1 MTYIK
6 PQGVELGFNTSI
18 PLGVGASF
26 LSPIIDITTFK
37 QVQTNILADADGT
50 IEIFF
55 FNDAGGTDAV
65 RVLNIPYV
73 AANGYQLFSA
83 PKFGSHVQYGFSNGG
98 VAQTDF
104 YYETWLFNDAL
115 SAQVLGAEAFIS
127 PSMTSSLTR
136 TINVGK
142 TPNGVYQNVPETGY
156 VSAGTSTTPLGIAGV
171 FDSGIIEID
180 GFTQLATELLSDQ
193 DGTLVGSWY
202 SDAAG
207 TDLVRT
213 FTRPFSFKDGYA
225 YFSSPVFA
233 PYFRYVYTNGAL
245 AQTDFYIATK
255 LLTQPISGQILGLT
269 DFIPSN
275 VAVNMG
281 RNILVGEDSNGAF
294 RNIPSDTEGN
304 LQVRIANPVTAF
316 GDLRNAELTPQVALT
331 FEYNINV
338 DMINVSTLT
347 SGVATQGA
355 AKLNLDT
362 GIAVDGYAA
371 ISSIGVL
378 KYRAGL
384 GALARFTGAFTPGIV
399 NAQQIIGVGNQ
410 ENGFFFGVESTAGEF
425 GILHRNKAV
434 GDTWIVQENWNHDTM
449 KGAGP
454 SGMNLDISKL
464 NVFEVSFQYLGAGQI
479 SFYIEDENTGFFTL
493 VHHIDYANSFTET
506 SLGNPSLPLLA
517 EVQNIGNTSRVVL
530 QSGSMAGFV
539 EGKNIVTG
547 PTFSFSNTKTHSTE
561 TPLLSI
567 RSKTTYQSVVN
578 TVNGIMRLLSVAN
591 DVNQLATFR
600 IYEDTTLGG
609 TPAWKDIS
617 APTSVMES
625 DIDATSVT
633 GGRLKS
639 VFSVGKDSGDSFNL
653 KDLNIIMKPGSIYT
667 ITSESGAS
675 GEMGASLT
683 WVEDF

>member
-6 PQGVELGFNTSI
+6 PQGVELGFNTST
-18 PLGVGASF
+18 PLGIGASF

-37 QVQTNILADADGT
+37 QVQTNVLADADGT

-55 FNDAGGTDAV
+55 FNGAGGTDPV

-73 AANGYQLFSA
+73 AAKGYQLFSA
-83 PKFGSHVQYGFSNGG
+83 PKFGSHVQYGFLNGG

-115 SAQVLGAEAFIS
+115 SAQVLAAEAFIS

-142 TPNGVYQNVPETGY
+142 TPDGVYQNVPETGY

-171 FDSGIIEID
+171 FDSGIIEIN

-207 TDLVRT
+207 TNLVRT
-213 FTRPFSFKDGYA
+213 FTRPFTATDGYA

-233 PYFRYVYTNGAL
+233 PYFKYVYTNGAVG
-245 AQTDFYIATK
+245 QTDFYIGTK
-255 LLTQPISGQILGLT
+255 LLTQPISGQILGLK

-281 RNILVGEDSNGAF
+281 RSIIVGEDTNGAF
-294 RNIPSDTEGN
+294 RNIFSDTEGN

-331 FEYNINV
+331 FEYNLNV

-347 SGVATQGA
+347 SGVATQSD

-362 GIAVDGYAA
+362 GTAVDGYAA

-384 GALARFTGAFTPGIV
+384 GALARFTGLFTPGIV
-399 NAQQIIGVGNQ
+399 DAQQIIGVGNQ
-410 ENGFFFGVESTAGEF
+410 ENGFFFGVEKTLGGF
-425 GILHRNKAV
+425 GILNRNT
-434 GDTWIVQENWNHDTM
+434 GSDTWIFQENWNHDTM
-449 KGAGP
+449 TGTGP
-454 SGMNLDISKL
+454 SGMILDISKL
-464 NVFEVSFQYLGAGQI
+464 NVFEISFQYLGAGQI

-493 VHHIDYANSFTET
+493 VHQIDYANNSTNT
-506 SLGNPSLPLLA
+506 SLSNPSLPLLA
-517 EVQNIGNTSRVVL
+517 EVQNIGNTSRVTL
-530 QSGSMAGFV
+530 ESGSMAGFV
-539 EGKNIVTG
+539 EGKNVVTG
-547 PTFSFSNTKTHSTE
+547 PSFSFSNTKTHSVE

-567 RSKTTYQSVVN
+567 RSKTVYQGVTN
-578 TVNGIMRLLSVAN
+578 TVNSIMRLLSVAN
-591 DVNQLATFR
+591 DVNFLATFR

-609 TPAWKDIS
+609 VPAWKDIS
-617 APTSVMES
+617 LPTSVMES

-639 VFSVGKDSGDSFNL
+639 VFSVGKDSGNSFNL